1 MKMAKFIVKHEDED
15 KIDENSHNL
24 DNNLTISEIENDDLA
39 IAIKIPKKKRLFK
52 IGKFT
57 LDEECITRAAIVKLK
72 LLNYPIKK
80 IRRILDVSRMLAWK
94 WSHFDKF
101 EASGKRKT
109 KLDEN
114 EKQFLLKK
122 TEGKII
128 GIDAPSS
135 RELKK
140 EFFEEFNKKISHTT
154 INNTLNQ
161 NLTKPLRIINT
172 FFLTDS
178 HEEKRKK
185 FAKFILENN
194 INTDNLLFTD
204 ECRVV
209 LYPKLNKQN
218 NVIRFNKEDRKE
230 RWKPEIEQ
238 RRENATP
245 KFEQS
250 IMIAGGICKYG
261 LSNLIFC
268 SGTQNNFSYK
278 QFLLFMKEDMEK
290 IQKENHLEEPLI
302 FQQDNAACHTSFD
315 SKSIIEIL
323 FNNNTIEW
331 PPNSPDLSPIENVWA
346 ILKEKLSKR
355 KIKNLD
361 DLRDNILDIWVKF
374 PNSLCEKLCSQFK
387 HKIKYVEEYG
397 GKRINNDLLAKI
409 LKEDKNKKED
419 IINSDNEWISI
430 KRDNNFR
437 IVFND
442 KIIKT
447 IKARYLKQ
455 LKKQKEEKINQYD
468 EENKKLGKGDKNF
481 FKKIMNKREYNDII
495 DKNRNFLIE
504 HYDKKIKEI
513 EEIGHEKFILEVLNK
528 EKNDNIRRL
537 MSTNLN
543 SNFTL
548 NDYSTDASV
557 HLDNKIQEIQNIDE
571 DLKQINQMMDKKM
584 EENKKYQ
591 LRKYIDDKME
601 IDNFFPYEQKKLR
614 RNNEDE
620 NENKNIYHILKKLTD
635 LNEKLQKYKKENN
648 EKETKINISQE
659 DEEDSLV

>member
-1 MKMAKFIVKHEDED
+1 MAKFIVQNIS
-15 KIDENSHNL
+15 KIDENINDR
-24 DNNLTISEIENDDLA
+24 DNNISISDDDDYEDDFN
-39 IAIKIPKKKRLFK
+39 IVNKTEKKRIFK
-52 IGKFT
+52 IGKFS
-57 LDEECITRAAIVKLK
+57 LDEECITRAAIVKLT
-72 LLNYPIKK
+72 LLKYPIKEITK
-80 IRRILDVSRMLAWK
+80 ILKISRMLAWK
-94 WSHFDKF
+94 WAHFENF
-101 EASGKRKT
+101 EASGKRKS

-122 TEGKII
+122 TEGKIV

-140 EFFEEFNKKISHTT
+140 EFFEEYNKKISHTT
-154 INNTLNQ
+154 INNILNQ
-161 NLTKPLRIINT
+161 SLSKPLKIVNT

-178 HEEKRKK
+178 HEDKRKK
-185 FAKFILENN
+185 FANFILENN
-194 INTDNLLFTD
+194 INTDNLFFTD

-218 NVIRFNKEDRKE
+218 NVIRFNKEDRKQ

-268 SGTQNNFSYK
+268 SGNQNNFSYK

-290 IQKENHLEEPLI
+290 IQKENNLQDPLI
-302 FQQDNAACHTSFD
+302 FQQDNAACHTSYD

-323 FNNNTIEW
+323 FNKNTIEW

-361 DLRDNILDIWVKF
+361 ELRDNILDIWIKF
-374 PNSLCEKLCSQFK
+374 PNSLCQKLCSQFNQ
-387 HKIKYVEEYG
+387 KIKYVSEYG
-397 GKRINNDLLAKI
+397 GKRINNDLLNKI
-409 LKEDKNKKED
+409 IKEQKDKNEE
-419 IINSDNEWISI
+419 INNEDNEWISI

-455 LKKQKEEKINQYD
+455 LKKQKEDKINLFD
-468 EENKKLGKGDKNF
+468 ADNKKLEKVDKNDL
-481 FKKIMNKREYNDII
+481 KKVMTKKEYNDII
-495 DKNRNFLIE
+495 DKNRNYLIE
-504 HYDKKIKEI
+504 YYDKKIKEI
-513 EEIGHEKFILEVLNK
+513 EEIDYEGFILKVIIK
-528 EKNDNIRRL
+528 EKNDNLKKLIC
-537 MSTNLN
+537 TNLN
-543 SNFTL
+543 SNFSL
-548 NDYSTDASV
+548 NDFSTDIS
-557 HLDNKIQEIQNIDE
+557 DNLGDKMKDIPDEKDDSIKIS
-571 DLKQINQMMDKKM
+571 QIIDKKV

-591 LRKYIDDKME
+591 LKKYIDDKME
-601 IDNFFPYEQKKLR
+601 VDNYFPYEQKKLR
-614 RNNEDE
+614 RNNDDE
-620 NENKNIYHILKKLTD
+620 NENKNIYRILKQLTE
-635 LNEKLQKYKKENN
+635 LNEKLEKYKTENK
-648 EKETKINISQE
+648 EKETKIDISLENE
-659 DEEDSLV
+659 DDI

>member
-1 MKMAKFIVKHEDED
+1 MKMAKFIVQHED
-15 KIDENSHNL
+15 KINENVLNF
-24 DNNLTISEIENDDLA
+24 DNNLTISESENDGIA
-39 IAIKIPKKKRLFK
+39 VAIKAPKTKRLFK

-94 WSHFDKF
+94 WSHFENF
-101 EASGKRKT
+101 EASWKRKK
-109 KLDEN
+109 KLNED

-140 EFFEEFNKKISHTT
+140 EFFEEYNKNVSHIT
-154 INNTLNQ
+154 INNILNQ
-161 NLTKPLRIINT
+161 NLSKPLKIINT

-194 INTDNLLFTD
+194 INTDNLFFTD

-209 LYPKLNKQN
+209 LFPKLNKQN

-250 IMIAGGICKYG
+250 IMIAGGVCKYG

-290 IQKENHLEEPLI
+290 IQKENDLKEPLI

-315 SKSIIEIL
+315 PRSIIEIL

-331 PPNSPDLSPIENVWA
+331 PQNSPDLSPIENVWA

-361 DLRDNILDIWVKF
+361 DLRDNILDIWVNF

-397 GKRINNDLLAKI
+397 GKRINNDLLVKI
-409 LKEDKNKKED
+409 LKEEKDKNEN

-455 LKKQKEEKINQYD
+455 LKKHKEEKIKQYD
-468 EENKKLGKGDKNF
+468 EENKKLEKGEKNF
-481 FKKIMNKREYNDII
+481 LKKVMNKKEYNDNI
-495 DKNRNFLIE
+495 DKNRNYLIE
-504 HYDKKIKEI
+504 IYDKKIKEI
-513 EEIGHEKFILEVLNK
+513 EEIGYEKFILEVLNK
-528 EKNDNIRRL
+528 EKNDNIKRL
-537 MSTNLN
+537 MCTNLN
-543 SNFTL
+543 SIFTL
-548 NDYSTDASV
+548 NDFSTDVSV
-557 HLDNKIQEIQNIDE
+557 QLENKIKEIQNEDE
-571 DLKQINQMMDKKM
+571 DLKQINQMLDKKM
-584 EENKKYQ
+584 EDNKKYQ

-601 IDNFFPYEQKKLR
+601 VENLFPYEQKKLR

-620 NENKNIYHILKKLTD
+620 NKNKNIYHILKKLTD
-635 LNEKLQKYKKENN
+635 LNEKLNNCKKENN
-648 EKETKINISQE
+648 EKETKIDICQE
-659 DEEDSLV
+659 NEEDSLV

>member
-1 MKMAKFIVKHEDED
+1 MKMAKFIVQHED
-15 KIDENSHNL
+15 KINENVLNF
-24 DNNLTISEIENDDLA
+24 DNNLTISESENDGIA
-39 IAIKIPKKKRLFK
+39 VAIKAPKTKRLFK

-94 WSHFDKF
+94 WSHFENF
-101 EASGKRKT
+101 EASGKRKK
-109 KLDEN
+109 KLNED

-140 EFFEEFNKKISHTT
+140 EFFEEYNKNVSHIT
-154 INNTLNQ
+154 INNILNQ
-161 NLTKPLRIINT
+161 NLSKPLKIINT

-194 INTDNLLFTD
+194 INTDNLFFTD

-209 LYPKLNKQN
+209 LFPKLNKQN

-250 IMIAGGICKYG
+250 IMIAGGVCKYG

-290 IQKENHLEEPLI
+290 IQKENDLKEPLI

-315 SKSIIEIL
+315 PRSIIEIL

-331 PPNSPDLSPIENVWA
+331 PQNSPDLSPIENVWA

-361 DLRDNILDIWVKF
+361 DLRDNILDIWVNF

-397 GKRINNDLLAKI
+397 GKRINNDLLVKI
-409 LKEDKNKKED
+409 LKEEKDKNEN

-455 LKKQKEEKINQYD
+455 LKKHKEEKIKQYD
-468 EENKKLGKGDKNF
+468 EENKKLEKGEKNF
-481 FKKIMNKREYNDII
+481 LKKVMNKKEYNDNI
-495 DKNRNFLIE
+495 DKNRNYLIE
-504 HYDKKIKEI
+504 IYDKKIKEI
-513 EEIGHEKFILEVLNK
+513 EEIGYEKFILEVLNK
-528 EKNDNIRRL
+528 EKNDNIKRL
-537 MSTNLN
+537 MCTNLN

-548 NDYSTDASV
+548 NDFSTDVSV
-557 HLDNKIQEIQNIDE
+557 QLENKIKEIQNEDE
-571 DLKQINQMMDKKM
+571 DLKQINQMLDKKM
-584 EENKKYQ
+584 EDNKKYQ

-601 IDNFFPYEQKKLR
+601 VENLFPYEQKKLR

-620 NENKNIYHILKKLTD
+620 NKNKNKNIYHILKKLTD
-635 LNEKLQKYKKENN
+635 LNEKLNM
-648 EKETKINISQE
+648 
-659 DEEDSLV
+659 

>member
-1 MKMAKFIVKHEDED
+1 MK
-15 KIDENSHNL
+15 
-24 DNNLTISEIENDDLA
+24 LTL
-39 IAIKIPKKKRLFK
+39 
-52 IGKFT
+52 
-57 LDEECITRAAIVKLK
+57 LK
-72 LLNYPIKK
+72 YPIKEITK
-80 IRRILDVSRMLAWK
+80 IRKVSLMLEWK
-94 WSHFDKF
+94 WAHFENY
-101 EASGKRKT
+101 EATGKRKT
-109 KLDEN
+109 KLDYN
-114 EKQFLLKK
+114 EQQFLLKK
-122 TEGKII
+122 TEGKIV

-140 EFFEEFNKKISHTT
+140 EFFEEYNKNISHTT
-154 INNTLNQ
+154 INNFLNKS
-161 NLTKPLRIINT
+161 LSKPLKVVNT
-172 FFLTDS
+172 FLLTDS

-185 FAKFILENN
+185 FADFILENN
-194 INTDNLLFTD
+194 INTDNLFFTD

-218 NVIRFNKEDRKE
+218 NVIRFNKEDRKQ

-238 RRENATP
+238 KRENATP

-290 IQKENHLEEPLI
+290 IQKEYNLEEPLI
-302 FQQDNAACHTSFD
+302 FQQDNAACHTSYD

-361 DLRDNILDIWVKF
+361 DLRDNILDIWTKF
-374 PNSLCEKLCSQFK
+374 PNSLCEKLCSQFNY
-387 HKIKYVEEYG
+387 KIKYVSEYG
-397 GKRINNDLLAKI
+397 GKRINNELLAKI
-409 LKEDKNKKED
+409 IREQKENNEAL
-419 IINSDNEWISI
+419 NNEDNEWISI

-455 LKKQKEEKINQYD
+455 LKKQKEEKINLFD
-468 EENKKLGKGDKNF
+468 EDNKKLGKEDKNYLRKVIT
-481 FKKIMNKREYNDII
+481 KKEFNDNI
-495 DKNRNFLIE
+495 DKNRDYLIE
-504 HYDKKIKEI
+504 YYDKKIKEI
-513 EEIGHEKFILEVLNK
+513 EDIGYEKFILQVLNR
-528 EKNDNIRRL
+528 EKNENLKRL
-537 MSTNLN
+537 MCTNLN
-543 SNFTL
+543 ANFSL
-548 NDYSTDASV
+548 NDFSTDVSGD
-557 HLDNKIQEIQNIDE
+557 LDNKMNDNNDE
-571 DLKQINQMMDKKM
+571 DEDSIKFNQMLDKKI

-591 LRKYIDDKME
+591 LRKYINDKME
-601 IDNFFPYEQKKLR
+601 IDNYFPYEQKKLR
-614 RNNEDE
+614 RNNKDED
-620 NENKNIYHILKKLTD
+620 ENKNIYNILKKLTE
-635 LNEKLQKYKKENN
+635 LNEKLEKYKKENN
-648 EKETKINISQE
+648 EKETKIDINQE
-659 DEEDSLV
+659 NEENEEDSLI